1 MKTWMVG
8 ALGAL
13 VVGMA
18 IPALA
23 QQGGAYVS
31 NEILVRFAP
40 GRSEVG
46 SSNIRRLGGEFIAD
60 IEPLGISRIRLDDTL
75 SVPEAVRLYGSLAD
89 VEFAEPNYL
98 VHAELIPNDSL
109 YNQQYGP
116 RRIGLETAWD
126 AGIGSP
132 SVVIAIVD
140 TGIELSHPDLSARI
154 VPGWDF
160 VDGDSSA
167 NDTNGHGTHCAG
179 IAAASMNN
187 SRGVAGVAGGSKLM
201 PIRVLG
207 TNGTGT
213 LADVASGVVWATDHG
228 ARVISMSLGT
238 GSNSTTLGSAIDY
251 AWNRN
256 VLVVAA
262 AGNYNST
269 APVYPGYYT
278 NCIAVASTDQN
289 DARSSFSSY
298 GSWVDVA
305 APGSSIVSTY
315 RGGAYQT
322 LSGTSMAAPAVA
334 GVGALIWSKFGTSIG
349 VANVRSKIE
358 STCMPLGS
366 WVRYGRVNA
375 AMALATGGTSPP
387 PVLTGLTLSAP
398 SGVGP
403 GSSTGTVTLDIAAP
417 SGGTQVDL
425 TSSSPSL
432 GVPSMVRVPY
442 GSRLASFSFS
452 FGTVTTSTGVTISAR
467 LGSATKTAAFTVD
480 PSTVAISDLALSANP
495 VTGGSAPSPKLRVT
509 LTRAAPPGGIV
520 ISLSYTNRSLVG
532 APGSVSIPAGQR
544 SVEATIATYPVSR
557 DYTVGITARYQSS
570 TRSLNLLIRKR

>member
-23 QQGGAYVS
+23 REGGASVS
-31 NEILVRFAP
+31 NEVLVRFAP
-40 GRSEVG
+40 GRAQVG
-46 SSNIRRLGGEFIAD
+46 ADNLRGLGGEFIDEIA
-60 IEPLGISRIRLDDTL
+60 PLGIVRIRLDDTL
-75 SVPEAVRLYGSLAD
+75 SVSEAVRLYSSLAD

-98 VHAELIPNDSL
+98 VAAQLVPNDSL
-109 YNQQYGP
+109 YNQQYAP

-126 AGIGSP
+126 TTIGSP
-132 SVVIAIVD
+132 SVVVAVID
-140 TGIELSHPDLSARI
+140 SGIELTHPDLASKI

-160 VDGDSSA
+160 VDADADA

-179 IAAASMNN
+179 IIAASMNN
-187 SRGVAGVAGGSKLM
+187 TRGIAGVAAGCKLM
-201 PIRVLG
+201 PVRVLG
-207 TNGTGT
+207 SNGTGT
-213 LADVASGVVWATDHG
+213 LADVASGVVWATDRG

-238 GSNSTTLGSAIDY
+238 SSNSTTLANAIDY

-269 APVYPGYYT
+269 TPIYPGYFT

-289 DARSSFSSY
+289 DVRSPFSSF

-305 APGSSIVSTY
+305 APGSSIVSTDI
-315 RGGAYQT
+315 GGRYQT
-322 LSGTSMAAPAVA
+322 RSGTSMAAPAVA
-334 GVGALIWSKFGTSIG
+334 GIGALIWSKFGTSIG
-349 VANVRSKIE
+349 VANVRSRIE

-375 AMALATGGTSPP
+375 AMALGSGGGTTPP
-387 PVLTGLTLSAP
+387 ALTDLTLSAA
-398 SGVGP
+398 SAVGP
-403 GSSTGTVTLDIAAP
+403 GSSTGTVTLSSAAP

-425 TSSSPSL
+425 TSSSPL
-432 GVPSMVRVPY
+432 VGVPAMVRVPY
-442 GSRLASFSFS
+442 GSRQATFSFS
-452 FGTVTTSTGVTISAR
+452 YSSVTSSTDATISAR
-467 LGSATKTAAFTVD
+467 LGTVTKSGTFTVA
-480 PSTVAISDLALSANP
+480 PSVVAIRDFALTMNP
-495 VTGGSAPSPKLRVT
+495 VVGGSAPSPKLRVT
-509 LTRAAPPGGIV
+509 LTRAAPAGGV
-520 ISLSYTNRSLVG
+520 VVSLSYTNRSLVG

-544 SVEATIATYPVSR
+544 SVEVTIATYPVSR
-557 DYTVGITARYQSS
+557 DYTLGITGRYQSS
-570 TRSLNLLIRKR
+570 TKSVNLTIRKR